1 MRYQVTHTLANRL
14 TKHAGINKMKR
25 KDFIEKKPESVEEVV
40 AQAIVKYHTKV
51 ELERLKQVWTD
62 LENATWRH
70 QGELTLKELKKA
82 IHITTTV
89 DYTKDRGVEDEKEI

>member
-1 MRYQVTHTLANRL
+1 M
-14 TKHAGINKMKR
+14 TKHKAKNKMKR

-40 AQAIVKYHTKV
+40 AQAIVKYNTKV

-62 LENATWRH
+62 LENATWRY
-70 QGELTLKELKKA
+70 QEEITLKELKKA

-89 DYTKDRGVEDEKEI
+89 DYTKDRGVENEKQI